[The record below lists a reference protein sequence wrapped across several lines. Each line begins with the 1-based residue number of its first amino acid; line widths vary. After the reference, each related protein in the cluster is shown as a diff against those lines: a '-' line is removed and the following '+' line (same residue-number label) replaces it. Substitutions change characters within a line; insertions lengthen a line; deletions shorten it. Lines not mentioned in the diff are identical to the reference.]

1 MMDTLRIGIIGFG
14 NMGTFHARYLSQG
27 EVAGATLGAICDTD
41 PERVKLARETYGKDL
56 PLFDSAEALFAAK
69 VVDAV
74 IVATPHYFPPPIAV
88 QGFANG
94 CHVLVEKPAGVYT
107 KQVRE
112 MIEAAAKS
120 GCVFGVMFNQRCR
133 PYHQKVKDIVQS
145 GELGDIRRV
154 VYVITD
160 WFRPQAYYN
169 SGGWR
174 ATWGGE
180 GGGVLANQCP
190 HNLDLWQWICGM
202 PTRVRA
208 FCDFGKFHDIE
219 VEDDVTAYVEYAN
232 GATGVFMTTTGEAP
246 GCNRLEISGD
256 RGRLTLEGGKIS
268 FQRTRESVS
277 KFLKENPNMFASPET
292 WKCEVPTFG
301 DGEEHIGITKNWVNS
316 ILTGAPLLARGE
328 EGING
333 VQLANAMLLSAWTD
347 DWVNL
352 PIDEDLYYSMLQE
365 KINSS
370 TYKKQVVEVK
380 PVELNGTF

>member
-1 MMDTLRIGIIGFG
+1 MDTLRIGIIGFG

-74 IVATPHYFPPPIAV
+74 IVATPHYFHPPIAV

>member
-1 MMDTLRIGIIGFG
+1 MDTLRIGIIGFG